1 MFSLALVDGMPVA
14 IQIHVRIDFRGTGM
28 TMSKMLR
35 EAWRAVSSGV
45 HQSVGRVAGRPE
57 TDRGA
62 PPTVLTV
69 DADKLTDFLALSQFL
84 TGKSDLNPAVGT
96 RAFLALAEADKA
108 FEENANSLRAAIQDG
123 RLADM
128 DAFDSFVVGHPDL
141 KPTAMSIIS
150 AWYLGYTGTPAPLDG
165 EDDARFVAYES
176 ALMFRPTAD
185 ATAVP
190 SYTHGKTGYW
200 RHPPASLATD

>member
-1 MFSLALVDGMPVA
+1 
-14 IQIHVRIDFRGTGM
+14 M

-35 EAWRAVSSGV
+35 EAWRAVSSGARRSAG
-45 HQSVGRVAGRPE
+45 HVAGTPE
-57 TDRGA
+57 RDA
-62 PPTVLTV
+62 ALSPIALPV
-69 DADKLTDFLALSQFL
+69 DGHKFSDFLALSQFL
-84 TGKSDLNPAVGT
+84 TEKSDLDPAVAT
-96 RAFLALAEADKA
+96 RAFLALTEADEA
-108 FEENANSLRAAIQDG
+108 FEGHANRLLAAIQDG

-128 DAFDSFVVGHPDL
+128 DGFDSFMAAHPAL
-141 KPTAMSIIS
+141 RSTAMRIIS
-150 AWYLGYTGTPAPLDG
+150 AWYLGYTGTPAPLDT

-190 SYTHGKTGYW
+190 SYTRGRTDYW